1 MKHLKFLHV
10 NGYFTDL
17 QEMQMTGLLV
27 KHFKLQ
33 EFKSWQLEVIKA
45 VLEQQNAFV
54 LQPTGS
60 GKSLCFQF
68 PALVTKKAT
77 IVITPTLSLMSDQCS
92 ALQVRGIR
100 ATFLGSTQKDKDVER
115 RICNGEYDIIYT
127 TPEKFFGK
135 LIHMSD
141 LFSDLISRGNIGL
154 IAVDKAHLVYSWKT
168 FG

>member
-1 MKHLKFLHV
+1 
-10 NGYFTDL
+10 
-17 QEMQMTGLLV
+17 MTGVLV

-45 VLEQQNAFV
+45 VLERRNAFV

-92 ALQVRGIR
+92 ALQARGIR
-100 ATFLGSTQKDKDVER
+100 ATYLGSTQKDKDVEKR
-115 RICNGEYDIIYT
+115 VCTGEYDIIYT
-127 TPEKFFGK
+127 TPEKKCKTEKEEPPKKECKTEKEVDGK
-135 LIHMSD
+135 GRKKKKVGRTLARLHVHVLTKD
-141 LFSDLISRGNIGL
+141 
-154 IAVDKAHLVYSWKT
+154 T
-168 FG
+168 FV

>member
-1 MKHLKFLHV
+1 
-10 NGYFTDL
+10 
-17 QEMQMTGLLV
+17 MTGLLV

-45 VLEQQNAFV
+45 VLERRNAFV

-100 ATFLGSTQKDKDVER
+100 ATYLGSTQKDSDVER
-115 RICNGEYDIIYT
+115 RVCDGEYDIIYT

-135 LIHMSD
+135 SIHMSD
-141 LFSDLISRGNIGL
+141 FFSDLISGGNVGL
-154 IAVDKAHLVYSWKT
+154 IAVDEAHLVYSWKT
-168 FG
+168 FR